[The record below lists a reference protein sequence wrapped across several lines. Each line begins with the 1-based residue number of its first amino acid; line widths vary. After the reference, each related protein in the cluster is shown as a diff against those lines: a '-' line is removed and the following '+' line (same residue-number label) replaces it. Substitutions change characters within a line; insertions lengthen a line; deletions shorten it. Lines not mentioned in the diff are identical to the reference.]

1 MEKGL
6 MEDKE
11 WDEVTFSQ
19 NRRHNL
25 SKNVSE
31 FEKLKSPKNKIK
43 KLTLIKVF
51 F

>member
-1 MEKGL
+1 

-25 SKNVSE
+25 TKNVSD
-31 FEKLKSPKNKIK
+31 FEKVESPKNKIK
-43 KLTLIKVF
+43 KLTVIKDF
-51 F
+51 FK